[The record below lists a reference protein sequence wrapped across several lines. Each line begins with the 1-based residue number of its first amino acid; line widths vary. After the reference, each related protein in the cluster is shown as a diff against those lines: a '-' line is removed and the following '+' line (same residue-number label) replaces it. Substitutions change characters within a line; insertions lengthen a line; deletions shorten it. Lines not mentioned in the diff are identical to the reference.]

1 MSSCWINLGFY
12 VANIFCGLGTLISIT
27 LACMEATGVSR
38 LQTCV
43 GRWRSAPTR
52 VRWAAL
58 DGPFCD
64 ADMPRIPN
72 EPEGCGS
79 HNPKVVAVTVR
90 RLWHHSPKAVEA
102 TTRRS
107 WRPQP
112 GGCGSHSPNT
122 VAPQPEGCG
131 SHDPKIVAATTRRL
145 WQPQPG
151 GCGRIDRYRRAA
163 SHILYTPCEGVTDV
177 DR

>member
-1 MSSCWINLGFY
+1 MSEYKLFTPVCAQPQFQPKPRAKLVQLLDQPRILRSKHLHKPCN
-12 VANIFCGLGTLISIT
+12 FCGLGTLISIT

-64 ADMPRIPN
+64 GDMPRIPN

-145 WQPQPG
+145 WQ
-151 GCGRIDRYRRAA
+151 DR
-163 SHILYTPCEGVTDV
+163 
-177 DR
+177 